1 MRRERLNR
9 EEDVQAMINILD
21 EAELYL
27 SDYLKTPEEYSAIE
41 RQEQQF
47 IELQKAIQRKS
58 DAGEKELAR
67 KMCYV
72 ITKHSRELETRAY
85 DFKIAFGKETI
96 EVAER
101 LAQRMGIELPDEP
114 AEVATDDRSED
125 DVFADDTPETT
136 WRLEPVRQMLANPEF
151 SEQLADAIADIC
163 EEIKE
168 EQRDEAGAK
177 KPLTQVKR
185 ARSLLAAIEIARA
198 SDDTIDDIRSELGQ
212 LIALAEGLLEQT
224 EKTER
229 SPI

>member
-1 MRRERLNR
+1 
-9 EEDVQAMINILD
+9 
-21 EAELYL
+21 
-27 SDYLKTPEEYSAIE
+27 
-41 RQEQQF
+41 
-47 IELQKAIQRKS
+47 
-58 DAGEKELAR
+58 
-67 KMCYV
+67 
-72 ITKHSRELETRAY
+72 
-85 DFKIAFGKETI
+85 
-96 EVAER
+96 
-101 LAQRMGIELPDEP
+101 
-114 AEVATDDRSED
+114 
-125 DVFADDTPETT
+125 
-136 WRLEPVRQMLANPEF
+136 MLANPEF